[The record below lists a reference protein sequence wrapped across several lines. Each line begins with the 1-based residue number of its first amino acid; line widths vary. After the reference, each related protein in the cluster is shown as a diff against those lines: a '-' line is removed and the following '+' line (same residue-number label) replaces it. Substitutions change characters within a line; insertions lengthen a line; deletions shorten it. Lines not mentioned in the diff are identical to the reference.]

1 MLLTASILLDCLIL
15 LLGENSEESRRLV
28 SIILDYKKSQ
38 TDKNYIGADNE
49 AIEFYC
55 RLLPTIMDNVT
66 TINNKDSLK
75 IILLKLKSDPISVT
89 HPDIAEILTDYF
101 SGETDITA
109 KDIASAAK
117 MVRNIACLVSME
129 ANIRKIYKSRQR
141 VGETGDQ
148 GLTPEEAVR
157 EIENHLETAITELKR
172 SQNSG
177 DERPISSVLMTDPEQ
192 VGKAIDTYL
201 ERSVTSI
208 LHTGLQ
214 GLNRGLG
221 KRQGFGLGESVMV
234 AARTHNWKSGFL
246 LSLVRWI
253 PIYNPHLIPA
263 PGKKFLVY
271 LVSVENDVSQ
281 NIMDV
286 FKMLYCLNT
295 ESDPDTVTPEEI
307 RDWIVAFYKR
317 YNIDVIMES
326 YRPEEF
332 SPEVYYRKVEEFK
345 AAGYQLLAFILDY
358 IQEVEGGMEQSNNS
372 ERNFAYQSYL
382 YTQFGGHA
390 RVYGYVFFTGHQL
403 TKKADEVA
411 SMHRG
416 SAVKHF
422 NYSMLSAIPDAHRKV
437 NIIIFLNIEN
447 NIDDDVFITML
458 VAKNRNCNDTPMKD
472 RFIAYP
478 FSKAGILDDVGKTY
492 RGVRDIDT
500 YRPGKE
506 SVSETDLY
514 EEAVY

>member
-49 AIEFYC
+49 AIEYYC
-55 RLLPTIMDNVT
+55 RLLPEIMDNVV

-75 IILLKLKSDPISVT
+75 IVLLKLKSDPITVT
-89 HPDIAEILTDYF
+89 HPDIAELLTDFF
-101 SGETDITA
+101 SGETEIKA
-109 KDIASAAK
+109 QDIASAAK

-129 ANIRKIYKSRQR
+129 SNIRKIYKSKQR
-141 VGETGDQ
+141 VGEQGDN
-148 GLTPEEAVR
+148 GLTPEEAVN
-157 EIENHLETAITELKR
+157 EIENHLETALTELKR
-172 SQNSG
+172 SQNAG
-177 DERPISSVLMTDPEQ
+177 DERPISSVLMTDSEQ

-201 ERSVTSI
+201 ERSVTGLI
-208 LHTGLQ
+208 HTGLQ
-214 GLNRGLG
+214 GLNKALG
-221 KRQGFGLGESVMV
+221 KRQGIGLGESVV
-234 AARTHNWKSGFL
+234 AAARSHNWKSGLL
-246 LSLVRWI
+246 LSFVRWI
-253 PIYNPHLIPA
+253 PIYNPHLIPP
-263 PGKKFLVY
+263 PGKKYLVY
-271 LVSVENDVSQ
+271 MVSVENDVSQ

-295 ESDPDTVTPEEI
+295 DSDPETAHPDDI
-307 RDWIVAFYKR
+307 KAWIVEFYKR
-317 YNIDVIMES
+317 YSIDVIMES
-326 YRPEEF
+326 YRSEEF

-345 AAGYQLLAFILDY
+345 AAGYQILAFILDY
-358 IQEVEGGMEQSNNS
+358 IQEVEGGMQRSSNADS
-372 ERNFAYQSYL
+372 NFEYQSYL
-382 YTQFGGHA
+382 YTQFVGHA

-422 NYSMLSAIPDAHRKV
+422 NWSMLSAIPNAHRKV
-437 NIIIFLNIEN
+437 DILIFLNIEN

-458 VAKNRNCNDTPMKD
+458 VSKNRKCNDTPPKD

-506 SVSETDLY
+506 SVSEDDLY